1 MSTREETSGGSTIT
15 SRDELVAYLEAG
27 CKPPERWRIGTEHE
41 KFSFHTSDF
50 TPLSYEGPSG
60 VRALLE
66 EMSSR
71 FGWQPIVEDGNV
83 IALKQSD
90 GRREGSIT
98 LEPGGQFELSGAPL
112 ANVHQTCEEVNWHL
126 AQAREVGEALGIAFL
141 GVGFSPKWTL
151 AETPQMPKQRYRI
164 MSAYM
169 PVVGKLGLDMMY
181 RSCTIQ
187 VNMDFGDEADMVKK
201 FRVGLALQPVVTAL
215 FANSPFV
222 DGRPNGFLSYRSELW
237 RDTDPDRTGMLP
249 FVFEDGMGFERYV
262 DYALDVPM
270 YFVYRDGRHIDVAGA
285 SFRAFLEGKLEAL
298 PGERPTMSDWI
309 DHLTTLFPEVRLKQ
323 FLEMRGADGGPW
335 RRICALPALWTGLI
349 YDTTALEAAWDLV
362 KDWSG
367 EERAAMR
374 DAVPRQALGAPF
386 RKGRVLDI
394 AREMVVISRH
404 GLEARGRLD
413 SMGQKETQFLETL
426 VRITEQGLSPA
437 ERMLN
442 EYANKWNGDI
452 DKLFVEYAY

>member
-1 MSTREETSGGSTIT
+1 MSTRVETSDSSTIT

-41 KFSFHTSDF
+41 KFSFHTSDI
-50 TPLSYEGPSG
+50 TPLNYEGPSG

-66 EMSSR
+66 EMAAR
-71 FGWQPIVEDGNV
+71 FEWQPILEDGNV

-90 GRREGSIT
+90 GGREGSIT

-126 AQAREVGEALGIAFL
+126 AQARDVGEALGIAFL

-151 AETPQMPKQRYRI
+151 AQTPQMPKQRYKI
-164 MSAYM
+164 MSGYM

-201 FRVGLALQPVVTAL
+201 FRVGLALQPIATAL
-215 FANSPFV
+215 FANSPFLE
-222 DGRPNGFLSYRSELW
+222 GRPNGFLSYRSEIW
-237 RDTDPDRTGMLP
+237 RDTDMDRTGMLP

-270 YFVYRDGRHIDVAGA
+270 YFVYRDGRHVDVAGA

-298 PGERPTMSDWI
+298 PGERPTIADWS

-335 RRICALPALWTGLI
+335 RKICALPALWTGLL

-362 KDWSG
+362 KDWNVQ
-367 EERAAMR
+367 ERDALR

-386 RKGRVLDI
+386 RNGRVLDI
-394 AREMVVISRH
+394 AREMVAIAGH
-404 GLEARGRLD
+404 GLEARNRLD
-413 SMGQKETQFLETL
+413 TMGQAETQFLEPL
-426 VRITEQGLSPA
+426 RRIADEGVCPA
-437 ERMLN
+437 QRMLR
-442 EYANKWNGDI
+442 EYENKWHGDI
-452 DKLFVEYAY
+452 DRLFVEYAY